1 MQVKSIASDIKR
13 AETKHAYPIIIGI
26 EGFGGSG
33 KTTLSKQLGDA
44 LGNAYIVHLDDFI
57 VKSKL
62 SEPAWDTGVF
72 DHMRLE
78 EQVLKPA
85 VNGKIIM
92 YQKLLYDTDSLSA
105 PIILPELKYLIIEGI
120 SCYIPVLANY
130 YDFKIWIDTP
140 INIAKQRGQERVGTH
155 GSAEDWAAWAN
166 IDILYQ
172 QKYHP
177 ELLADFTITND

>member
-1 MQVKSIASDIKR
+1 MDIKSVV
-13 AETKHAYPIIIGI
+13 AQIKQTELTHPFPVIVGI

-33 KTTLSKQLGDA
+33 KTTLSKELGDA
-44 LGNAYIVHLDDFI
+44 LGRAYVIHIDDFI

-62 SEPAWDTGVF
+62 TEPAWDTGVF
-72 DHMRLE
+72 DHSRLE
-78 EQVLKPA
+78 EEVLKPA
-85 VNGKIIM
+85 LSGKAIT
-92 YQKLLYDTDSLSA
+92 YRKLVYADNSLSQ
-105 PIILPELKYLIIEGI
+105 PIRVPDIDYLIIEGI
-120 SCYIPVLANY
+120 SCYIPQLVNY

-140 INIAKQRGQERVGTH
+140 IQTAKERGQARAGTH

-177 ELLADFTITND
+177 ELLADFTITNI